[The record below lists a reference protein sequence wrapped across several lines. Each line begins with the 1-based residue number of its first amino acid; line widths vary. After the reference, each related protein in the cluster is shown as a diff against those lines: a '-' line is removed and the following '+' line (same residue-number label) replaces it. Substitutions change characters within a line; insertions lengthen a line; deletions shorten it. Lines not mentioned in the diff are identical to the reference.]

1 MADPCMGAPAATYT
15 DGALPGPVTTYGA
28 P

>member
-15 DGALPGPVTTYGA
+15 EGAMPGPVTYTA